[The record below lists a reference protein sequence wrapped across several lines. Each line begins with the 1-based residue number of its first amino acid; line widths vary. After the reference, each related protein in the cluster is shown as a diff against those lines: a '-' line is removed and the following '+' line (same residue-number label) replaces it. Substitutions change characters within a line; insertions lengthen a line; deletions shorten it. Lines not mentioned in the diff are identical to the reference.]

1 MRDHMRRT
9 IAALGLG
16 ILLAGSTATAQT
28 QNLFK
33 ADEINLIMFG
43 DYFDKHS
50 DQWGGGV
57 GLQYFTSRV
66 IGLGVSTHWENF
78 GGSFFDNVNGELYLR
93 IPLGRLPIAPYAV
106 GTGGY
111 DFEREGWFG
120 GGGGGAEWRFSK
132 EVGVFGD
139 IQWFVREG
147 GDRDGIGVRFGLRLA
162 L

>member
-1 MRDHMRRT
+1 MRKT
-9 IAALGLG
+9 IAVLGLG
-16 ILLAGSTATAQT
+16 LFLAGSTATAQE
-28 QNLFK
+28 LFK
-33 ADEINLIMFG
+33 ADEINLLAFG
-43 DYFDKHS
+43 NYFDKHA

-57 GLQYFTSRV
+57 GLQYYVSRV
-66 IGLGVSTHWENF
+66 IGVGVSTHWEDW

-93 IPLGRLPIAPYAV
+93 IPLGRLPIAPYGI

-120 GGGGGAEWRFSK
+120 GGGAGAELRFS
-132 EVGVFGD
+132 ERFGLFGD

-147 GDRDGIGVRFGLRLA
+147 GDRDGIGVRFGVRIA